1 MKRSTL
7 SCQKRYLVAALL
19 FLSAGFVFGQSRQEI
34 EILGNSRLLHKTVFG
49 TKDSAT
55 LEGLF
60 ASTLTYGHSS
70 GKVQNRQEAI
80 AGITHNKS
88 VYTDSSLKAYNVLI
102 NGNVATVRY
111 EMRETETNGEG
122 KASPLKLGIMLVW
135 VQEKGKWKLFGR
147 QAVKLPE

>member
-1 MKRSTL
+1 MSRSTQLYQKRSL
-7 SCQKRYLVAALL
+7 IAVALI
-19 FLSAGFVFGQSRQEI
+19 LSAGFVFGQSKQEI
-34 EILGNSRLLHKTVFG
+34 EILANSRLLHKTVFG

-55 LEGLF
+55 LDGLL

-70 GKVQNRQEAI
+70 GKVQNRQEAV
-80 AGITHNKS
+80 AGIIHNKS
-88 VYTDSSLKAYNVLI
+88 VYTDTSVKAYNVLI

-122 KASPLKLGIMLVW
+122 KISPLKLGVMLVW

-147 QAVKLPE
+147 QAVRLPE

>member
-1 MKRSTL
+1 MSRSTQLYQKRSL
-7 SCQKRYLVAALL
+7 IAVALI
-19 FLSAGFVFGQSRQEI
+19 LSAGFVFGQSKQEI
-34 EILGNSRLLHKTVFG
+34 EILANSRLLQKTVFG

-55 LEGLF
+55 LDGLL

-70 GKVQNRQEAI
+70 GKVQNRQEAV
-80 AGITHNKS
+80 AGIIHNKS
-88 VYTDSSLKAYNVLI
+88 VYTDTSVKAYNVLI

-122 KASPLKLGIMLVW
+122 KISPLKLGVMLVW

-147 QAVKLPE
+147 QAVRLPE